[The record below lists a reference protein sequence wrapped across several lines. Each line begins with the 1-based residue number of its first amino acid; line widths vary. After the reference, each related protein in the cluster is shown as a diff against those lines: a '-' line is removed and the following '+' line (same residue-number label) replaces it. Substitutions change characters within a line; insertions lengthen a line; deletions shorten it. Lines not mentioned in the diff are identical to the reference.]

1 MEDREWSVAVVPAAA
16 NTNPQPAGSVVLDKT
31 PGGRLMREY
40 ESIVVTSA
48 SSSFGDNDD
57 DGMSIYDDFDWGDNF
72 DGRGG
77 GGSNEREYG
86 GVTRAADMLLGTL
99 ANIVDRDDDD
109 SNNNDDEDGESCD
122 VDGNNGMMLS
132 LSCLDDKL

>member
-1 MEDREWSVAVVPAAA
+1 
-16 NTNPQPAGSVVLDKT
+16 
-31 PGGRLMREY
+31 
-40 ESIVVTSA
+40 
-48 SSSFGDNDD
+48 
-57 DGMSIYDDFDWGDNF
+57 
-72 DGRGG
+72 
-77 GGSNEREYG
+77 
-86 GVTRAADMLLGTL
+86 MLLGTL

>member
-72 DGRGG
+72 DGGG

>member
-1 MEDREWSVAVVPAAA
+1 MLLTGLTASTVMSVPSKLGEDECEVEDREWSLAVVPAAA
-16 NTNPQPAGSVVLDKT
+16 NANPQPAGSVVLDKT

-72 DGRGG
+72 DGGG
-77 GGSNEREYG
+77 GGFE
-86 GVTRAADMLLGTL
+86 
-99 ANIVDRDDDD
+99 
-109 SNNNDDEDGESCD
+109 
-122 VDGNNGMMLS
+122 
-132 LSCLDDKL
+132 

>member
-1 MEDREWSVAVVPAAA
+1 
-16 NTNPQPAGSVVLDKT
+16 
-31 PGGRLMREY
+31 MREY

-72 DGRGG
+72 DGGG

-99 ANIVDRDDDD
+99 ANIVDSDDDD
-109 SNNNDDEDGESCD
+109 SDNNDDEDGESCD